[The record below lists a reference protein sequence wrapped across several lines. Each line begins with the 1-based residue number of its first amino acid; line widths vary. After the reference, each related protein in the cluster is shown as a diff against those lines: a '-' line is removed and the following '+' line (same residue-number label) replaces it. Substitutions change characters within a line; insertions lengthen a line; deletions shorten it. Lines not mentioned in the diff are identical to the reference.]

1 MYVCVS
7 HLYTVSYLR
16 LSSIVSKSFLAQIAS
31 ILLYNKHVCTD
42 SRIGLKLFCNLL
54 LASAGLLETQPSYV
68 CYEIKG
74 ALLQFAL

>member
-1 MYVCVS
+1 M
-7 HLYTVSYLR
+7 
-16 LSSIVSKSFLAQIAS
+16 
-31 ILLYNKHVCTD
+31 D

-54 LASAGLLETQPSYV
+54 LASADLLETQPSYV